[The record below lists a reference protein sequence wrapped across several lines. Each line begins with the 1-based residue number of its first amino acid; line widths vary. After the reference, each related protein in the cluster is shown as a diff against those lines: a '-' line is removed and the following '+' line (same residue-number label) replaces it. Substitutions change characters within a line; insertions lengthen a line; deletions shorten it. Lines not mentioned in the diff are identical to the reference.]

1 MKNWTTKSFIFLFE
15 MSWKNIFC
23 KRRFLLRSDD
33 DDHDDDNDDDDDDD
47 YNDNVGNGDDDN
59 IDDNDDEARVV
70 ILFPSLST
78 FLLFLPECKKNFP

>member
-1 MKNWTTKSFIFLFE
+1 

-23 KRRFLLRSDD
+23 KRRFLLPSDD
-33 DDHDDDNDDDDDDD
+33 DDNDYDNNDDDVDDGDDDI
-47 YNDNVGNGDDDN
+47 DNVGNEDDDN